1 MDRNESLINGPGVQ
15 PPVSVNAPVPRDVA
29 GDALRQ
35 GVAQVGQNIGGVFR
49 EMVETEDS
57 TKQFDQERIL
67 MQMQSEVDREAK
79 RRLQLPDGDPEAFFD
94 ERGNLSQV
102 ALKDF
107 TAPYLRTLKGI
118 GSGILN
124 PDRARKM
131 QMKAALMGD
140 KMVSNLMDSGFEVA
154 KQKQEQAFKD
164 CYDLAVE
171 QGNYSQATGL
181 IAEGVKNGLFSPQRG
196 EVMRLRLS
204 RSLARRA
211 AAQARDGVLTARKMT
226 DHLLNSLLDKPQDA
240 ANTQKQE
247 ARSLGNSMG
256 LSLVDEFNKSAVET
270 GADLFELPE
279 DVKEGLSS
287 LSPDQFEE
295 EWTLTNMAANQA
307 TAQKEPNTGKFLYSA
322 PSGAPEAVQAHCH
335 QASVNGG
342 FTKDNV
348 KRMIYAVA
356 AHLESHPDYAGLPD
370 SEMRKA
376 IIGRVTIK
384 GLEDDLFSDA
394 EFPDIAAQAF
404 TEGIVDNVLVAR
416 KSEVDKRVNDAFKNW
431 EEMGPT
437 HADIAARFKDDDAY
451 RNAVDTFFL
460 GWNDAAGLLNARE
473 YPRYKK
479 QFLTEKGLEEKET
492 PDIEAFRNW
501 FFEKGGIHD
510 QRVKSFI
517 ESVKDFYKAK
527 ATDAVAEYRKKGGKS
542 WAEEQQ
548 IIQDVLKTPLDSVI
562 PNVKGDWREKR
573 QEMLKRQA
581 ESYRQEAKRWL
592 PALKAAQEKGAA
604 REKAREEQAEDAQD
618 RADEPKKWQQ
628 EREKAQRKKEWTEAH
643 ERADAAKYPY
653 KYKVNAL
660 VGFRNDGEE
669 EPVMTVPAQEYAR
682 MLSELEAGDDE
693 GIVVKVGNGRN
704 EYAVRPGNVEGMNM
718 NAAMIRAVYGT
729 RRLSKSQLK
738 KLINGHKTI
747 LKFNKF

>member
-1 MDRNESLINGPGVQ
+1 MYQGVTPQTPQQQMQGPGFTPQVQ
-15 PPVSVNAPVPRDVA
+15 PMGGMLDAAVQA
-29 GDALRQ
+29 GF
-35 GVAQVGQNIGGVFR
+35 GV
-49 EMVETEDS
+49 VEQYAE
-57 TKQFDQERIL
+57 
-67 MQMQSEVDREAK
+67 
-79 RRLQLPDGDPEAFFD
+79 
-94 ERGNLSQV
+94 
-102 ALKDF
+102 LKDF
-107 TAPYLRTLKGI
+107 GASQQAEHQRR
-118 GSGILN
+118 LN
-124 PDRARKM
+124 DQQMREEFESKM
-131 QMKAALMGD
+131 QLPWGAEGGFYDSEGNRKDDEVSAFVNRWQEENNKIPRPFWLAKNAMRDEADLMQANDALASRVG
-140 KMVSNLMDSGFEVA
+140 LMTLDAEF
-154 KQKQEQAFKD
+154 KNRQQAFQD
-164 CYDLAVE
+164 NYDLAVE
-171 QGNYSQATGL
+171 QEDWA
-181 IAEGVKNGLFSPQRG
+181 GVNRTIDRAVEAGQITRMRG
-196 EVMRLRLS
+196 EVMRLKMS
-204 RSLARRA
+204 RTLARKA
-211 AAQARDGVLTARKMT
+211 AARARDGVLTARKMT
-226 DHLLNSLLDKPQDA
+226 DQFLESLKDKDIPAQ
-240 ANTQKQE
+240 QE
-247 ARSLGNSMG
+247 QAGGFDVNGNSMG
-256 LSLVDEFNKSAVET
+256 LSLVDEFNRPSVET
-270 GADLFELPE
+270 GTELFELPE
-279 DVKEGLSS
+279 DIKEGLSS

-307 TAQKEPNTGKFLYSA
+307 TSRKEPNTGKFLYSA
-322 PSGAPEAVQAHCH
+322 PSAAPEAVQAHCY

-370 SEMRKA
+370 GELRKA

-394 EFPDIAAQAF
+394 EFPDVAAQAF

-416 KSEVDKRVNDAFKNW
+416 KSEVDKRVNDAFRNW

-479 QFLTEKGLEEKET
+479 QFLTEKGLEETEV

-501 FFEKGGIHD
+501 FFEKGSIHD
-510 QRVKSFI
+510 QRVKSFV

-592 PALKAAQEKGAA
+592 PALKVAQEKGAA

-628 EREKAQRKKEWTEAH
+628 EREKALRKKEWTEAQ

>member
-1 MDRNESLINGPGVQ
+1 MSRELPLYQGVTPQTPQQQMQGPTFTPRVQ
-15 PPVSVNAPVPRDVA
+15 PIGGMLEAAVQAGFGTVEQYAELRDFGASQQAEHQRRLNDQQMREEFESKMRLPWGAEGGFYDSEGNRKDDEVSAFINRWQEENNKIPQPFWQAKNAMRDEA
-29 GDALRQ
+29 DLMQANDALASRVGLMTLDAEFKNRQ
-35 GVAQVGQNIGGVFR
+35 
-49 EMVETEDS
+49 
-57 TKQFDQERIL
+57 
-67 MQMQSEVDREAK
+67 
-79 RRLQLPDGDPEAFFD
+79 
-94 ERGNLSQV
+94 
-102 ALKDF
+102 
-107 TAPYLRTLKGI
+107 
-118 GSGILN
+118 
-124 PDRARKM
+124 
-131 QMKAALMGD
+131 
-140 KMVSNLMDSGFEVA
+140 
-154 KQKQEQAFKD
+154 QAFQD
-164 CYDLAVE
+164 NYDLAVE
-171 QGNYSQATGL
+171 QEDWA
-181 IAEGVKNGLFSPQRG
+181 GVNRTIDRAVKAGQITRTRG
-196 EVMRLRLS
+196 EVMRLKMS
-204 RSLARRA
+204 RTLARKATAR
-211 AAQARDGVLTARKMT
+211 ARDGVLTARKMT
-226 DHLLNSLLDKPQDA
+226 DHLLNSLLDKPQDD

-437 HADIAARFKDDDAY
+437 HADIAAQFKDDDAY

-479 QFLTEKGLEEKET
+479 QFLTEEGLEETEM

-501 FFEKGGIHD
+501 FFKENGIHD
-510 QRVKSFI
+510 QRVKSFV

-542 WAEEQQ
+542 WSEEQQ

-628 EREKAQRKKEWTEAH
+628 EREKAQRKKEWTEAQ

-693 GIVVKVGNGRN
+693 GIVVKVGNGKN